1 LSQRIVISAAA
12 AFKPL
17 RPAIDKQAGQS
28 AKNPRPSFR
37 YRIQYSDESRQPT
50 CIFRFAFDY
59 GASHRE
65 TAPIPVIIIF
75 HTGLSLPVARA
86 AKSAPCRRLRKTLAQ
101 QPISGLASGRNR
113 PERRMK
119 IG

>member
-1 LSQRIVISAAA
+1 MISAAA

-50 CIFRFAFDY
+50 HIFQFAFDY

-65 TAPIPVIIIF
+65 TALIPVIIVF
-75 HTGLSLPVARA
+75 HMGLSLLVAQTTKPLLSRHPR
-86 AKSAPCRRLRKTLAQ
+86 KPLPGKPCRANGLPLSTTNAALR
-101 QPISGLASGRNR
+101 G
-113 PERRMK
+113 E
-119 IG
+119 